1 MKLELRSVRIKNC
14 GPIDDIKID
23 FFDASGKTLPVCVI
37 GGANGSGKTT
47 VLEVIAAMAEMLI
60 PKSLDTLDDHQ
71 VQKAP
76 DFLAKKKS
84 EYLQMDFLVG
94 GKEMSLF
101 YGVPPTDAR
110 LHEEKCGW
118 GKGPYPNTLMPEDTG
133 FAIEIRQRIGMQQ
146 GIPSKYPASDLY
158 VALSDLVP
166 SIIYL
171 PHNRSLEPVSP
182 DQIQKE
188 ADAYKF
194 VQRIEVVRQFWGS
207 LTSYLIWLEY
217 SDTER
222 FEQMRKFLNDLDFDG
237 KTFHVNRKEL
247 DVFVKTKDGHE
258 HRLHELS
265 SGEQNLLIILI
276 ELYRKLL
283 PGSIVL
289 IDEIENSLHPAYQHR
304 LAQGLLA
311 LQKEIPYQL
320 IVTTHA
326 PVFVEIFSAENTRVL
341 TPF

>member
-47 VLEVIAAMAEMLI
+47 VLEAISAMFEFLGYSRSSNFL
-60 PKSLDTLDDHQ
+60 KSCFVEKSDFYIQ
-71 VQKAP
+71 V
-76 DFLAKKKS
+76 DLNLTD
-84 EYLQMDFLVG
+84 LQIN
-94 GKEMSLF
+94 EMSLVA
-101 YGVPPTDAR
+101 GKAPSDAR
-110 LHEEKCGW
+110 LLSSCFEIYQWNAARGSNDSVNELYKEINQKQSAADNGRLP
-118 GKGPYPNTLMPEDTG
+118 GTG
-133 FAIEIRQRIGMQQ
+133 IF
-146 GIPSKYPASDLY
+146 PTVLFF
-158 VALSDLVP
+158 
-166 SIIYL
+166 
-171 PHNRSLEPVSP
+171 PHNRSLESVTST
-182 DQIQKE
+182 QIHKE
-188 ADAYKF
+188 DLGYHF
-194 VQRIEVVRQFWGS
+194 FYHLQTVRQFPGS

-222 FEQMRKFLNDLDFDG
+222 FQQMQKFLNNLDFGG
-237 KTFHVNRKEL
+237 KTFHVNRKAL
-247 DVFVKTKDGHE
+247 DVFVRTESGHE

-283 PGSIVL
+283 PGSVVL

-311 LQKEIPYQL
+311 LQKEFPYQL

-326 PVFVEIFSAENTRVL
+326 PAFVEIFGEENLRLL

>member
-47 VLEVIAAMAEMLI
+47 VLEAISAMFEFLGYSRSSNFL
-60 PKSLDTLDDHQ
+60 KSCFLE
-71 VQKAP
+71 KP
-76 DFLAKKKS
+76 DFYIQVDLNLTD
-84 EYLQMDFLVG
+84 LQITHLN
-94 GKEMSLF
+94 EMSLVA
-101 YGVPPTDAR
+101 GNAPPDAR
-110 LHEEKCGW
+110 LLSSCFEIYQWNAARGSNDSVNELYKEIYQKQSAADNG
-118 GKGPYPNTLMPEDTG
+118 GLPRTG
-133 FAIEIRQRIGMQQ
+133 TF
-146 GIPSKYPASDLY
+146 PTVLFF
-158 VALSDLVP
+158 
-166 SIIYL
+166 
-171 PHNRSLEPVSP
+171 PHNRSLESVTST
-182 DQIQKE
+182 QIHKE
-188 ADAYKF
+188 DLGYHF
-194 VQRIEVVRQFWGS
+194 FYHLQTVRQFPGS
-207 LTSYLIWLEY
+207 LNSYLIWLDYAEPKEY
-217 SDTER
+217 ASIQR
-222 FEQMRKFLNDLDFDG
+222 FLNSLNFDE
-237 KTFHVNRKEL
+237 KVFYVNRQVL

-258 HRLHELS
+258 HKLHELS

-289 IDEIENSLHPAYQHR
+289 IDEVENSLHPAYQRR

-326 PVFVEIFSAENTRVL
+326 PAFVEIFGEENTRLL

>member
-47 VLEVIAAMAEMLI
+47 VLEAICGIAAILV
-60 PKSLDTLDDHQ
+60 SGD
-71 VQKAP
+71 
-76 DFLAKKKS
+76 LADKISEKKP
-84 EYLQMDFLVG
+84 EYLQADLAIEG
-94 GKEMSLF
+94 RNCSLF
-101 YGVPPTDAR
+101 YGRKPDDAVLLNEYFGR
-110 LHEEKCGW
+110 SRSSHPGI
-118 GKGPYPNTLMPEDTG
+118 GIIG
-133 FAIEIRQRIGMQQ
+133 FELTPFFESFRDAVQLKVNNADQ
-146 GIPSKYPASDLY
+146 PS
-158 VALSDLVP
+158 LSDNKVP

-171 PHNRSLEPVSP
+171 PHNRSLEPVYG
-182 DQIQKE
+182 QQLQKE
-188 ADAYKF
+188 NERYEF
-194 VQRIEVVRQFWGS
+194 VRLIETVRQFPGS
-207 LTSYLIWLEY
+207 LTSYLIWLDY

-222 FEQMRKFLNDLDFDG
+222 FQEMQKFLNNLDFGG
-237 KTFHVNRKEL
+237 KTFHVNRKAL
-247 DVFVKTKDGHE
+247 DVFVRTESGHE

-326 PVFVEIFSAENTRVL
+326 PAFVEIFGEKNTRLL

>member
-1 MKLELRSVRIKNC
+1 MNLELRSVRIKNC

-47 VLEVIAAMAEMLI
+47 VLEVVWRMALMISTQSYAGKAGEYLQVDWLI
-60 PKSLDTLDDHQ
+60 GEKSFSTFYGTPPIGT
-71 VQKAP
+71 V
-76 DFLAKKKS
+76 LAKK
-84 EYLQMDFLVG
+84 Y
-94 GKEMSLF
+94 
-101 YGVPPTDAR
+101 
-110 LHEEKCGW
+110 CGIKRELSKL
-118 GKGPYPNTLMPEDTG
+118 GKGQVLSFESSAFYPVIKQKIEQLHNGVDSGTG
-133 FAIEIRQRIGMQQ
+133 SKIYPLGIG
-146 GIPSKYPASDLY
+146 SL
-158 VALSDLVP
+158 
-166 SIIYL
+166 IYL
-171 PHNRSLEPVSP
+171 PHNRSLEPVFS
-182 DQIQKE
+182 DQVQKE
-188 ADAYKF
+188 TDQYEF
-194 VQRIEVVRQFWGS
+194 VRRIESVRQFPGS

-217 SDTER
+217 SDTDR
-222 FEQMRKFLNDLDFDG
+222 FEVMRQFLNNLNFDG

-258 HRLHELS
+258 HKLHELS

-283 PGSIVL
+283 PGSVVL

-326 PVFVEIFSAENTRVL
+326 PAFVEIFGEENTRLL